1 VQDEVCILE
10 ITNMMALR
18 PNRQELRDGA
28 GEIQSTRRDFFHP
41 GIDSQVYSGSCA
53 VSPAGNRRPEHNGSG
68 SSNREENVPGS
79 VAAEGGSV
87 QPMKIQRY
95 SIVPSRFARTLSGLV
110 VLLLVAG
117 LSRLSAQTPR
127 NRVLQAIN
135 PNSAIALPGTV
146 NPHVAARYDAGRLG
160 SSTSIG
166 GITLYF
172 QPTPTQQA
180 ELDALVKAQETPG
193 SLEYH
198 QWLTPAEYADRFGLS
213 NADLNKIE
221 SWIESRG
228 FNIDRVSHSHTSIT
242 FSGTAEQVESAFQ
255 TEMREYRI
263 DGKLHFANASEI
275 SIPAALAGV
284 VQSVRNLNDFRPRPQ
299 LRFHAQSASIVT
311 PAFTTS
317 GGEHF
322 LTPKD
327 IGTIY
332 DIDPAYSAGYTG
344 TGQSIAVVGQSSI
357 SVSDIENFQKAA
369 GLTVQDPTL
378 LLVPNSGTAA
388 VSSGD
393 EAESDLDLEYSG
405 GIGRGANIYF
415 VYVGNSPNY
424 SVFDA
429 LQYAIDNKLS
439 PVISISYGTC
449 ETEMSSSS
457 YSTMESILEQGAS
470 QGQSII
476 AASGDEGS
484 TDCFYPQGKSG
495 LTTAQ
500 QEALAVNYPASSA
513 YATGLGGTEF
523 PAGDVS
529 PSNSDYWES
538 SSGSDV
544 VPSALSY
551 IPEGVWNDDNAAFAA
566 QYGADAV
573 LSSGGGGVSV
583 FTPRP
588 SWQTE
593 VPGIASGGYRLVPD
607 LSLDSSAINAG
618 YLYCTSDSSVWSG
631 GQKASCNSGF
641 RDSSSGDFTIAG
653 GTSFATP
660 IFAGMLAIINQKSDS
675 TGQGVVNATL
685 YSLAANASTYA
696 SAFHDITSGS
706 NKCTA
711 GSTYCSTAGQ
721 SGFSATT
728 GYDEASGL
736 GSVDFENLMTVWPGG
751 SSTSTGGA
759 GPGGTF
765 TLAAG
770 NISVAQ
776 GGSGTSTVTVNS
788 QNSFAGTVSLTLTGG
803 NSSLA
808 SYGCY
813 TVGNATLAAGGTDSG
828 TLTVYTSQSACSSA
842 SGVHSFFRAG
852 TARAASRQDKGRRG
866 DSIPVSTAALAGVLF
881 FGFRRFRKNAWTL
894 LSCALL
900 VLLLGFSVGCGG
912 SAGTAATSSSSSP
925 SSTGSTATV
934 VSAGTYTLTLTGADT
949 ADSSIAAST
958 TLTLTVQ

>member
-1 VQDEVCILE
+1 
-10 ITNMMALR
+10 
-18 PNRQELRDGA
+18 
-28 GEIQSTRRDFFHP
+28 
-41 GIDSQVYSGSCA
+41 
-53 VSPAGNRRPEHNGSG
+53 
-68 SSNREENVPGS
+68 
-79 VAAEGGSV
+79 
-87 QPMKIQRY
+87 MKTQRY
-95 SIVPSRFARTLSGLV
+95 SIVPSRIARPLSGLV
-110 VLLLVAG
+110 VAFLAG
-117 LSRLSAQTPR
+117 AGWSQLPAQTLA

-135 PNSAIALPGTV
+135 PNSAITLPGTV
-146 NPHVAARYDAGRLG
+146 NPHAAARYDAGRLDP
-160 SSTSIG
+160 STPIG

-172 QPTPTQQA
+172 QPTAAQQA
-180 ELDALVKAQETPG
+180 ELDALVKAQQTPG
-193 SLEYH
+193 STEYH
-198 QWLTPAEYADRFGLS
+198 QWLTPGEYASRFGLS
-213 NADLNKIE
+213 AADLGKIE
-221 SWIESRG
+221 GWIESQG
-228 FNIDRVSHSHTSIT
+228 FNIDRVSSSHTSIT

-255 TEMREYRI
+255 TEMHQYRI
-263 DGKLHFANASEI
+263 DGKTHFANATDL

-299 LRFHAQSASIVT
+299 VRFHTQSESMVT

-317 GGEHF
+317 GGDHF

-327 IGTIY
+327 ISTIY

-357 SVSDIENFQKAA
+357 SVSDIENFQNAA
-369 GLTVQDPTL
+369 GLTVKDPTL
-378 LLVPNSGTAA
+378 VLVPNSGTAA

-393 EAESDLDLEYSG
+393 EAESDLDLEYAG

-424 SVFDA
+424 NVFDA
-429 LQYAIDNKLS
+429 VQYAIDNKLS

-457 YSTMESILEQGAS
+457 YSTMESLLEQGAS

-476 AASGDEGS
+476 AAAGDEGS
-484 TDCFYPQGKSG
+484 TDCFYPQGKTG

-513 YATGLGGTEF
+513 YATGMGGTEF

-529 PSNSDYWES
+529 ASNSTYWGS

-544 VPSALSY
+544 VSSALTY
-551 IPEGVWNDDNAAFAA
+551 IPEVVWNDDNAAFAA

-583 FTPRP
+583 FTTRP
-588 SWQTE
+588 SWQTG

-607 LSLDSSAINAG
+607 LSLDSSASNAG
-618 YLYCTSDSSVWSG
+618 YLYCTSDTSAWSS

-641 RDSSSGDFTIAG
+641 RDSSSGDLTIAG

-660 IFAGMLAIINQKSDS
+660 IFAGMLAIINQKVNS
-675 TGQGVVNATL
+675 TGQGVANATL

-696 SAFHDITSGS
+696 SAFHDITSGT

-711 GSTYCSTAGQ
+711 GSTYCSAAGE
-721 SGFSATT
+721 SEYSATT

-736 GSVDFENLMTVWPGG
+736 GSVDFENLLTVWPGG
-751 SSTSTGGA
+751 SSTSTSGGS
-759 GPGGTF
+759 PSGTF

-770 NISVAQ
+770 NVSVAQ
-776 GGSGTSTVTVNS
+776 GGSGTSTVTVSS
-788 QNSFAGTVSLTLTGG
+788 QNSFAGTVGLTLTGS
-803 NSSLA
+803 SSLA

-813 TVGNATLAAGGTDSG
+813 TVSSATVSAGGAYTG
-828 TLTVYTSQSACSSA
+828 TLTVYTSQNACSAA
-842 SGVHSFFRAG
+842 SGVHSFFRAS
-852 TARAASRQDKGRRG
+852 TARAASTQSDRPIGH
-866 DSIPVSTAALAGVLF
+866 SIPVSAAALAGVLF
-881 FGFRRFRKNAWTL
+881 FSFRRFRKNVWTL
-894 LSCALL
+894 FGCTILI
-900 VLLLGFSVGCGG
+900 LLLGFSVGCGG
-912 SAGTAATSSSSSP
+912 SAGTATTSNSSSP
-925 SSTGSTATV
+925 SSTGSATTTDV
-934 VSAGTYTLTLTGADT
+934 PAGTYTLTLTGVDT
-949 ADSSIAAST
+949 ADSSITAST